1 MVRLKLLTAVPWLLL
16 TALFLALP
24 LCSGCGGES
33 PKDAASLD
41 KEAKALDKQVRDGES
56 SL

>member
-1 MVRLKLLTAVPWLLL
+1 MVRIKLMAAVPWLLL
-16 TALFLALP
+16 AALFLALP
-24 LCSGCGGES
+24 LCVGCGGES
-33 PKDAASLD
+33 PKDAATLE